1 MMSVHEN
8 YDELMEQLGSYD
20 GSSEVDRLSTDTVVE
35 LLRAAN
41 SEQQDALRTLDDR
54 VRSEGISPERSRQVT
69 DAVGQL
75 QSTRSHLRRRS
86 QELTGL
92 LATARELV
100 QLHDVGT
107 VLSRLVQRAHELI
120 GTDVTYLAETEAG
133 ADGMRVRHSVGTVT
147 EIFRDLFV
155 PAGKGLANKVV
166 KARAPVWVARYEEM
180 IAAPRDPSIDAAVEA
195 EGLVSFLGVP
205 MMVGDE
211 IIGALFA
218 CNRFDHEYTP
228 EQIALLSAFADHA
241 ALALNSAR
249 LLGNSELAAQRA
261 EQAYRELADHVTD
274 MERANRVHE
283 TLTAAVVAG
292 GSIGEITA
300 TLSQALN
307 RPVIAL
313 DARLR
318 RVSSSPSDCGSAPP
332 PRLLA
337 SAVAESRDSG
347 RCTTVNAG
355 GTEWIVVAI
364 VGADSVTGA
373 IVVPVTSGQRRD
385 VEGRLLE
392 RAAHVAALLSLK
404 QEAVDSARARRRSR
418 ILNDILDGTEL
429 ARADPADELDSL
441 AGPLQSASALW
452 SPGGELSRRSRRLVQ
467 LIGDSGLFAMRGE
480 HLIVLWAAADGGKRT
495 EALREHLEAE
505 NRNRTTA
512 VHSEVTSSGILKA
525 VERVT
530 GCLELLPSFG
540 VEGVSVP
547 AVSFAPYQAL
557 VSSDPGS
564 AEQFIAEMLGPI
576 VAWDE
581 RRGTDLFGTLS
592 AYFDNGESGSG
603 SARELHVHKNT
614 IQQRLERIGELTG
627 GAFADPEYRFRM
639 HAAVRL
645 RRLRSGLIES
655 AQNLSGPATAT

>member
-1 MMSVHEN
+1 MWGHEN
-8 YDELMEQLGSYD
+8 YDELMEHLSSRD
-20 GSSEVDRLSTDTVVE
+20 GSHEHDRLSAGTVVE

-41 SEQQDALRTLDDR
+41 SEQQDVIRALDARIQ
-54 VRSEGISPERSRQVT
+54 SEGISAERSRQVT
-69 DAVGQL
+69 DAISQL
-75 QSTRSHLRRRS
+75 QNTRSHLSRRS
-86 QELTGL
+86 QELTAL

-147 EIFRDLFV
+147 EIFRNLFV

-166 KARAPVWVARYEEM
+166 EARAPVWVARYDDM
-180 IAAPRDPSIDAAVEA
+180 VAAPRDPSIDSSVEA

-205 MMVGDE
+205 MMVGEE

-218 CNRFDHEYTP
+218 CNRFEHEYTP

-249 LLGNSELAAQRA
+249 LLGRSELAAQRA
-261 EQAYRELADHVTD
+261 EIAYRELADHVTD
-274 MERANRVHE
+274 MERTNRVHE

-292 GSIGEITA
+292 GSIGEITD
-300 TLSQALN
+300 TLSQALS

-313 DARLR
+313 DARLK
-318 RVSSSPSDCGSAPP
+318 RVTSSPNDCGPLPQAH
-332 PRLLA
+332 LLA

-347 RCTTVNAG
+347 RCATVTVR
-355 GTEWIVVAI
+355 GTQWITIAI

-373 IVVPVTSGQRRD
+373 IIVPVVSGEHREM
-385 VEGRLLE
+385 EGRLLE

-404 QEAVDSARARRRSR
+404 QDAVDSARANRRSR
-418 ILNDILDGTEL
+418 ILNDILDGFDP
-429 ARADPADELDSL
+429 ARADPAHELKSL
-441 AGPLQSASALW
+441 HGPIQSAAALW
-452 SPGGELSRRSRRLVQ
+452 SPGGELTRRSRRLVQ
-467 LIGDSGLFAMRGE
+467 LIGDTGIFTIRGE
-480 HLIVLWAAADGGKRT
+480 NLVVLWAEADCEKLT
-495 EALREHLEAE
+495 ERLRAHLVAE
-505 NRNRTTA
+505 NRNPTTA
-512 VHSEVTSSGILKA
+512 VYSSVTTSGIVRA

-547 AVSFAPYQAL
+547 AVSLVPYQAL
-557 VSSDPGS
+557 VSSEPGS
-564 AEQFIAEMLGPI
+564 AEQFVAEMLGPI

-592 AYFDNGESGSG
+592 AYFDTSESGSG
-603 SARELHVHKNT
+603 TARKLHVHKNT

-627 GAFADPEYRFRM
+627 GAFSDPEYRFRM

-645 RRLRSGLIES
+645 RRLRTDLVRSATNQPES
-655 AQNLSGPATAT
+655 TAST

>member
-1 MMSVHEN
+1 MPPEI
-8 YDELMEQLGSYD
+8 YDELMVQLSSPNGST
-20 GSSEVDRLSTDTVVE
+20 EPDRLSTNTVVE

-41 SEQQDALRTLDDR
+41 SDQNDIMRALDDR
-54 VRSEGISPERSRQVT
+54 LRSEGISAERSRQVV
-69 DAVGQL
+69 DAVRQL
-75 QSTRSHLRRRS
+75 QNTRSHLRRRS
-86 QELTGL
+86 QELTAL

-147 EIFRDLFV
+147 ENFRDLFV
-155 PAGKGLANKVV
+155 PGGKGLANKVV
-166 KARAPVWVARYEEM
+166 EARAPVWVARYDDM
-180 IAAPRDPSIDAAVEA
+180 IAAPRDPSIDSTVEA

-205 MMVGDE
+205 MMVGEE

-249 LLGNSELAAQRA
+249 LLGNSELAAERA
-261 EQAYRELADHVTD
+261 EVAYRELADHVTD
-274 MERANRVHE
+274 MERTNRVHK

-292 GSIGEITA
+292 GSIGEITD
-300 TLSQALN
+300 TLSQALS

-318 RVSSSPSDCGSAPP
+318 RVTSSPNDCDSAPAAP
-332 PRLLA
+332 LLA
-337 SAVAESRDSG
+337 SAVAESRESG
-347 RCTTVNAG
+347 RCTTVTVQ
-355 GTEWIVVAI
+355 GTEWFVVAI
-364 VGADSVTGA
+364 VGADAVTGA
-373 IVVPVTSGQRRD
+373 IIVPVGSVQPRE

-404 QEAVDSARARRRSR
+404 QDAADSARATRRSR
-418 ILNDILDGTEL
+418 ILDDLLDGADL
-429 ARADPADELDSL
+429 GRADPDRELNSL
-441 AGPLQSASALW
+441 TGPLRSAAALW
-452 SPGGELSRRSRRLVQ
+452 SPGGGFTRRSRRLAQ
-467 LIGDSGLFAMRGE
+467 LIGDTGIFTIRGE
-480 HLIVLWAAADGGKRT
+480 HLIVLWAAADSEKAT
-495 EALREHLEAE
+495 ENLRSHLEAE
-505 NRNRTTA
+505 NRNATTA
-512 VHSEVTSSGILKA
+512 VHSQISSSGIVRA

-540 VEGVSVP
+540 VERVSVP
-547 AVSFAPYQAL
+547 AVSFVPYQAL
-557 VSSDPGS
+557 ISTDPSS
-564 AEQFIAEMLGPI
+564 AEEFIAEMLGPLL
-576 VAWDE
+576 AWDE
-581 RRGTDLFGTLS
+581 RRGTDLFGTLG
-592 AYFDNGESGSG
+592 AYFDTGESGSAT
-603 SARELHVHKNT
+603 ARELHVHKNT

-627 GAFADPEYRFRM
+627 GAFADSEYRFRM

-645 RRLRSGLIES
+645 SRLRRELIES
-655 AQNLSGPATAT
+655 ASKLRDSSSL

>member
-1 MMSVHEN
+1 MDSVRETYHE
-8 YDELMEQLGSYD
+8 YMKQR
-20 GSSEVDRLSTDTVVE
+20 SSREGLVEDDRLSADTVLE
-35 LLRAAN
+35 LLKAAN
-41 SEQQDALRTLDDR
+41 SEHQEALRALDDR
-54 VRSEGISPERSRQVT
+54 VRAEGISPENSRQVT
-69 DAVGQL
+69 NAVRQL

-100 QLHDVGT
+100 QLHDVVT

-120 GTDVTYLAETEAG
+120 GTDVTYLAETEPG

-166 KARAPVWVARYEEM
+166 EARAPVWVARYDDM
-180 IAAPRDPSIDAAVEA
+180 VAAPRDPSIDCAVEA

-205 MMVGDE
+205 MMVGEE

-249 LLGNSELAAQRA
+249 LLSTSALAAKRA
-261 EQAYRELADHVTD
+261 EAAYRELADHVSD

-283 TLTAAVVAG
+283 TLTAAAVAG

-300 TLSQALN
+300 TLAQALN
-307 RPVIAL
+307 RSVIAL
-313 DARLR
+313 DARLK
-318 RVSSSPSDCGSAPP
+318 RVTSSPNACESAPP
-332 PRLLA
+332 PHVLA
-337 SAVAESRDSG
+337 TAVAESRDSG
-347 RCTTVNAG
+347 RCTAVNVDG
-355 GTEWIVVAI
+355 GEWIVVAI

-373 IVVPVTSGQRRD
+373 FVVPVDSGERRD

-404 QEAVDSARARRRSR
+404 QDAADSARANRRSR

-429 ARADPADELDSL
+429 TRADPTNELSSF
-441 AGPLQSASALW
+441 AEPIQSAAALW
-452 SPGGELSRRSRRLVQ
+452 SPNGELSRRSRRLVQ
-467 LIGDSGLFAMRGE
+467 LIGDSGLFTLRGE
-480 HLIVLWAAADGGKRT
+480 YLVVVWAAEDGGRQT
-495 EALREHLEAE
+495 ERLRADLEAE

-512 VHSEVTSSGILKA
+512 AYSEVTASGILKA

-564 AEQFIAEMLGPI
+564 AEQFITEMLGPI
-576 VAWDE
+576 IAWDE

-592 AYFDNGESGSG
+592 AYFDAGESGSG

-627 GAFADPEYRFRM
+627 GAFADPEYRFRL

-645 RRLRSGLIES
+645 RKLKSDLFES
-655 AQNLSGPATAT
+655 AQTVLGPAPKA